1 MKILNKV
8 RLRILESLSED
19 VGREDVTTQF
29 LVPKKL
35 MGDALIEA
43 KEKGILCGGKIVR
56 EVFRLVDSKLK
67 VVQKISDGS
76 VFSKGQKVFR
86 ISGKIT
92 SILKGERVALNFVSH
107 LSGIATVTNQYVQKV
122 RGTQASIYDTRKTTP
137 LWRELEKYAV
147 LIGGGKNHRFGL
159 WDEVLVK
166 DNHWIVLS
174 SLRAKQSNLGNCF
187 VGLSGF
193 LTMTKKKKIPTE
205 IEVDNLKQ
213 LLNLLDQNVL
223 PDRILLDNFSVS
235 ELKKAVK
242 IVRKRK
248 KRISLEASGG
258 ITLKN
263 VRPIA
268 KTGID
273 RISIGALTHSAPSVD
288 FSLTVSKVTNA

>member
-8 RLRILESLSED
+8 RLRIFESLSED